1 MSKQTTMTVRMSGA
15 LSDFVASNV
24 GEHGSFENVSEY
36 LRDLVRKDKERK
48 EQQDFE
54 RLKNELQLAFSVPD
68 STYESLTADDIIAR
82 NRNE

>member
-1 MSKQTTMTVRMSGA
+1 MSKQTTMTVRMSGV

-48 EQQDFE
+48 EQLDFE
-54 RLKNELQLAFSVPD
+54 RLKNELQLAFSAPD
-68 STYESLTADDIIAR
+68 STYSLLTADDIISR
-82 NRNE
+82 NR

>member
-1 MSKQTTMTVRMSGA
+1 MSKQTTMTVRMSGV

-48 EQQDFE
+48 EQLDFE
-54 RLKNELQLAFSVPD
+54 RLKNELQLAFSTPD
-68 STYESLTADDIIAR
+68 PTYSLLTADDIISR
-82 NRNE
+82 NR

>member
-1 MSKQTTMTVRMSGA
+1 MSKQTTMTVRMSGV

-48 EQQDFE
+48 EQLDFE
-54 RLKNELQLAFSVPD
+54 RLKNELQLAFSTPD
-68 STYESLTADDIIAR
+68 SAYSLLTADDIISR
-82 NRNE
+82 NR

>member
-1 MSKQTTMTVRMSGA
+1 MSKQTTMTVRMSGV

-48 EQQDFE
+48 EQF
-54 RLKNELQLAFSVPD
+54 RF
-68 STYESLTADDIIAR
+68 
-82 NRNE
+82 

>member
-1 MSKQTTMTVRMSGA
+1 MSKQTTMTVRMSGV

-48 EQQDFE
+48 EQLDFE
-54 RLKNELQLAFSVPD
+54 RLKNELQLAFSAPD
-68 STYESLTADDIIAR
+68 SAYSLLTADDIISR
-82 NRNE
+82 NS

>member
-1 MSKQTTMTVRMSGA
+1 MSKPTTMTVRMSGA

-82 NRNE
+82 NQ

>member
-1 MSKQTTMTVRMSGA
+1 MSGA

>member
-1 MSKQTTMTVRMSGA
+1 MSKQTTLTVRMSGV

-48 EQQDFE
+48 EQLDFE
-54 RLKNELQLAFSVPD
+54 RLKNELQLAFSAPD
-68 STYESLTADDIIAR
+68 SAYSLLTADDIISR
-82 NRNE
+82 NR

>member
-54 RLKNELQLAFSVPD
+54 RLKGELQLAFSAPD
-68 STYESLTADDIIAR
+68 STYERLTADDIIAR
-82 NRNE
+82 NQ

>member
-1 MSKQTTMTVRMSGA
+1 MSKQTTMTVRMSGV

-48 EQQDFE
+48 EQLDFE
-54 RLKNELQLAFSVPD
+54 RLKNELQLAFSTSD
-68 STYESLTADDIIAR
+68 STYSLLTADDIISR
-82 NRNE
+82 NS

>member
-1 MSKQTTMTVRMSGA
+1 MSKQTTMTVRMSGV

-48 EQQDFE
+48 EQLDFE
-54 RLKNELQLAFSVPD
+54 RLKNELQLAFSAPD
-68 STYESLTADDIIAR
+68 SAYSLLTADDIISR
-82 NRNE
+82 NR

>member
-1 MSKQTTMTVRMSGA
+1 MSGV

-48 EQQDFE
+48 EQLDFE
-54 RLKNELQLAFSVPD
+54 RLKNELQLAFSTPD
-68 STYESLTADDIIAR
+68 SAYSLLTSDDIISR
-82 NRNE
+82 NR

>member
-1 MSKQTTMTVRMSGA
+1 MSKQTTMTVRMSGV

-48 EQQDFE
+48 EQLDFE
-54 RLKNELQLAFSVPD
+54 RLKNELQLAFSASD
-68 STYESLTADDIIAR
+68 STCSLLTADDIIAR
-82 NRNE
+82 NRR

>member
-1 MSKQTTMTVRMSGA
+1 MSKQTTMTVRMSGV

-48 EQQDFE
+48 EQLDFE
-54 RLKNELQLAFSVPD
+54 RLKNELQLAFSAPD
-68 STYESLTADDIIAR
+68 SAYSLLTSDDIISR
-82 NRNE
+82 NR

>member
-1 MSKQTTMTVRMSGA
+1 MSKQTTMTVRMSGV

-48 EQQDFE
+48 EQLDFE
-54 RLKNELQLAFSVPD
+54 RLKNELQLAFSTSD
-68 STYESLTADDIIAR
+68 STYSLLTADDIISR
-82 NRNE
+82 NR

>member
-1 MSKQTTMTVRMSGA
+1 MSKQTTMTVRMSGV

-48 EQQDFE
+48 EQLDFE
-54 RLKNELQLAFSVPD
+54 RLKNELQLAFSTPD
-68 STYESLTADDIIAR
+68 STYSLLTADDIISR
-82 NRNE
+82 NR

>member
-1 MSKQTTMTVRMSGA
+1 MSKQTTMTVRMSGV

-54 RLKNELQLAFSVPD
+54 RLKNELQLAFSAPD
-68 STYESLTADDIIAR
+68 STYEPLTADDIISR
-82 NRNE
+82 NQ